1 MYQFSLIHLK
11 KNSGS
16 FLVRGGRR
24 IWQGKY
30 NQVLWLYM
38 LLIGVELIMLWNA
51 QCNKYSKKILNPTT
65 TKQVV
70 RGILL
75 GREILTYVI
84 KDQAIYTL
92 ATIYKKQVVMISL
105 VHEIYSKKRDQI
117 ERFDR
122 RILELSYQLNLGS
135 QR

>member
-1 MYQFSLIHLK
+1 
-11 KNSGS
+11 
-16 FLVRGGRR
+16 
-24 IWQGKY
+24 
-30 NQVLWLYM
+30 M

-51 QCNKYSKKILNPTT
+51 QCNRYSKKILNPTT

-92 ATIYKKQVVMISL
+92 ASIYKKQVVMISL
-105 VHEIYSKKRDQI
+105 VHEIFKEKRPNREI
-117 ERFDR
+117 WGLF
-122 RILELSYQLNLGS
+122 GS
-135 QR
+135 WLTMPHFA